1 MNDLS
6 AKISLYQNLFQLCL
20 ILATICLMTAAVVF
34 FVLNIKT
41 TFGYL
46 TGRQTKKRIKELR
59 EEIAGQKSRDT
70 IPQIKFLWTESETT
84 KSIHLQKNKDE
95 ISTSLRTTEVLGEFR
110 LIREIIIIHTEEII

>member
-6 AKISLYQNLFQLCL
+6 VKISRYQNLFQLCL
-20 ILATICLMTAAVVF
+20 ILAMICLVTAAVVF
-34 FVLNIKT
+34 FVLDIKT
-41 TFGYL
+41 AIGYL

-70 IPQIKFLWTESETT
+70 ISQIKFLWTESETT

-95 ISTSLRTTEVLGEFR
+95 ISTSLRTTEVLGKFR